1 MTTMSLFCYILK
13 ILFAS
18 SNSIKHYENAWG
30 LVTNRIAP
38 IGIIR
43 LIGRSLNL
51 IVIGHQ
57 IVGFNNQL
65 ISVQLI
71 SSCIKTKHCILR
83 RHAELK
89 YKSKCKQVH
98 VYSADIRNMRSNI
111 SSENQ
116 RRKEIS

>member
-1 MTTMSLFCYILK
+1 MTTMSLYCYILK

-18 SNSIKHYENAWG
+18 TNPKKHYENAWG
-30 LVTNRIAP
+30 LVTDKIAP

-71 SSCIKTKHCILR
+71 SSCIKSKHLYT
-83 RHAELK
+83 A
-89 YKSKCKQVH
+89 
-98 VYSADIRNMRSNI
+98 
-111 SSENQ
+111 
-116 RRKEIS
+116 